1 MTRELTPL
9 EVLQIAAEMERQAAR
24 FYRKAAG
31 MFHDPS
37 LSKLFSE
44 LAQWE
49 KRHAQVFAEMR
60 NHLLEQTGESRRLDI
75 GGVDARR
82 LDAPSA
88 VFQEHS
94 EPAKELT
101 GTETR
106 ADVLRLALNKE
117 RYTISYYTSLTEF
130 ALGPDNIKA
139 IRGILREEQQH
150 VRILAQLLSQSA
162 DY

>member
-9 EVLQIAAEMERQAAR
+9 EVLQIAEEMERLAAR

-31 MFHDPS
+31 MYHDPS
-37 LSKLFSE
+37 LSKLFSQ

-49 KRHAQVFAEMR
+49 QRHVQVFADMR
-60 NHLLEQTGESRRLDI
+60 NHLLEQTGELGRLDLNR
-75 GGVDARR
+75 VETRW
-82 LDAPSA
+82 LDVPSA

-94 EPAKELT
+94 EPGKELI

-106 ADVLRLALNKE
+106 ADVLRLALKKE
-117 RYTISYYTSLTEF
+117 RYSIGYYTSLTEF
-130 ALGPDNIKA
+130 ALGPDNIKV

-150 VRILAQLLSQSA
+150 VRILAQSLRQSA

>member
-1 MTRELTPL
+1 MTHELTPL
-9 EVLQIAAEMERQAAR
+9 EVLQIAIEMERQAAK
-24 FYRKAAG
+24 FYRRAAG
-31 MFHDPS
+31 MYHDPS

-49 KRHAQVFAEMR
+49 KRHVQIFGDMR
-60 NHLLEQTGESRRLDI
+60 DHLLEQTGESGRLDLDR
-75 GGVDARR
+75 VDVGR
-82 LDAPSA
+82 LDTPPA
-88 VFQEHS
+88 VFRENS

-106 ADVLRLALNKE
+106 ADVLRLALKKE
-117 RYTISYYTSLTEF
+117 RYSIGYYTSLTEF

-150 VRILAQLLSQSA
+150 VRILAQSLRQSA